1 MWRLYVG
8 GLLTG
13 FAIGGFVVW
22 LAIWAIVS
30 EPVRFQIPSYAPLVL
45 LPFLLA
51 GETLRMRGQASLTG
65 NEGESA
71 PR

>member
-22 LAIWAIVS
+22 CAAWVIVPES
-30 EPVRFQIPSYAPLVL
+30 ARAQVPVWGPLLL

-51 GETLRMRGQASLTG
+51 GESLRIRSSKPPEKQRTA
-65 NEGESA
+65 
-71 PR
+71 

>member
-22 LAIWAIVS
+22 LIALMLVT
-30 EPVRFQIPSYAPLVL
+30 EPSNNPFPFWMPLVL
-45 LPFLLA
+45 LPFVLA
-51 GETLRMRGQASLTG
+51 GENLRVKTKSRG
-65 NEGESA
+65 
-71 PR
+71 